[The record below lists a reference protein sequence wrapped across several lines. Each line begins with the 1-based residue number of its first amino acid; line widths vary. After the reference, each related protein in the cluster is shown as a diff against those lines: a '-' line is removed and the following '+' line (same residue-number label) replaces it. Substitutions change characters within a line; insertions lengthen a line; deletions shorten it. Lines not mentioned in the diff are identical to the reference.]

1 MVSRATPRGEG
12 RLPASAPAAVK
23 ASPSGSEEAELYAIA
38 ANLLGGLEV
47 PAAEIRGP
55 HDIHEALLK
64 GLPGSA
70 LTTLLGSFRVLP
82 RSGKRLEVAMGVSLR
97 TIQRKKG
104 DTAKRLSVEQAGRT
118 WIFAEMLARATKIL
132 GSQEAAERWLERPA
146 IGLDRKSPIDL
157 LATPAGTRM
166 VDDYLT
172 RIEYGVYT

>member
-1 MVSRATPRGEG
+1 MVFKAAPRREG
-12 RLPASAPAAVK
+12 RLPASAPVTVK
-23 ASPSGSEEAELYAIA
+23 ASLPGSEEAELYATA

-55 HDIHEALLK
+55 YDVHEALLK

-82 RSGKRLEVAMGVSLR
+82 KSGKRLEVAMGVSLR
-97 TIQRKKG
+97 TMQRKKG
-104 DTAKRLSVEQAGRT
+104 DAAKRLTVEQAGRT

-132 GSQEAAERWLERPA
+132 GSQDAAERWLERPA

>member
-1 MVSRATPRGEG
+1 
-12 RLPASAPAAVK
+12 
-23 ASPSGSEEAELYAIA
+23 
-38 ANLLGGLEV
+38 
-47 PAAEIRGP
+47 
-55 HDIHEALLK
+55 
-64 GLPGSA
+64 
-70 LTTLLGSFRVLP
+70 
-82 RSGKRLEVAMGVSLR
+82 MGVSLR

>member
-1 MVSRATPRGEG
+1 MAFKAASRGEG
-12 RLPASAPAAVK
+12 RHPAPVPAAVK
-23 ASPSGSEEAELYAIA
+23 ASPFGSEEAELYATA

-47 PAAEIRGP
+47 PAEEIRGP
-55 HDIHEALLK
+55 HDVHEALLK

-70 LTTLLGSFRVLP
+70 LTTLLGNFRVLP

-97 TIQRKKG
+97 TMQRKKG
-104 DTAKRLSVEQAGRT
+104 DSAKRLSVEQAGRT
-118 WIFAEMLARATKIL
+118 WIFAEMLARATKVL

-146 IGLDRKSPIDL
+146 VGLDRKSPIDL